1 MNKLVFVNTTC
12 NLQTTFVV
20 KNRKKLHL
28 WMAIDNLMDWWRQS
42 MVPVDS
48 FSKQFLFYI
57 LRSIHMMKFSLPR
70 GIKSQSFNFQNL

>member
-1 MNKLVFVNTTC
+1 
-12 NLQTTFVV
+12 
-20 KNRKKLHL
+20 
-28 WMAIDNLMDWWRQS
+28 MAIDNLMDWWRQN